1 MRGRAPKR
9 VARASLKRRHSN
21 RASAEHRGRWLQ
33 QTTTQLARCRTSAEL
48 LDLTYEAIHTGL
60 GFDRVGVL
68 LLDTAGG
75 ALVPR
80 IGTDARGGKFYPQG
94 RSEPLGEGASYSRL
108 LSDPRMGL
116 EGPGYVYRADATA
129 ETAPAERPH
138 LDGEPRGNLLVAL
151 RTAERA
157 LGVISVDNL
166 ATGRPIGPGD
176 APPLVAF
183 ASVMATALENITL
196 LEERGQRI
204 ATLDTD
210 LRHRMEELHWMQ
222 EATRQVNAAPT
233 LHDVLD
239 VVYDSIHEG
248 LDYDRVGVNLF
259 DHATGVFEEVVGTDD
274 AGRKIWTNRVVTLA
288 EDSPIWRFPGIAA
301 LLRGAAFYYTEA
313 AYAECPP
320 ELRHLFDGEPTHN
333 VMIPLRSGEQVTGMI
348 SVDNLTS
355 GRPIV
360 PDQIDLLLA
369 LAHQVSTAIERAR
382 LRERERAEGARLAA
396 SEESLRTVMA
406 TMACGVIVVTPAGD
420 IADANEAAHQILG
433 QNLDAL
439 RGRPIFAVLQ
449 ATAREDGAAL
459 PISERPVSI
468 ALRTRQPQHG
478 VVMDATLPN
487 GNHCALQV
495 DAVPLLDPQGTLLRL
510 VVSFIDITTRKVAE
524 ETLTRQALHD
534 SLTGLP
540 NRVLLAERLG
550 QALLVAQRTGAS
562 LALLL
567 LDLDH
572 FKEVNDTL
580 GHAVGDLLL
589 QEVAARLRTALRTS
603 DTVARLGGDEFAV
616 LLPTGDSVGASRV
629 AETILAGLEAP
640 VTVEEHRFTVEASI
654 GVAASPAQGSD
665 AATLLRHA
673 DMAMYVAKRGHLGY
687 AVYTGAMDDKPPT
700 SSRLALLSDLRESLA
715 QQHLLLYYQPKV
727 QVATARLSGV
737 EALLRWPH
745 PRHGFIPPDQFIP
758 LAEQTGIMAPLTH
771 WVLETG
777 LRQCRAWTSQGQPLN
792 VAINLSARS
801 LHDQQMPQTIAAL
814 LGQYDLAPGQ
824 LTLEITESALMIDPS
839 RALEVLTRMAD
850 LGVRLS
856 IDDFGT
862 GYSSLSYLKR
872 LPVHEVKIDKSFVL
886 ALSSDP
892 KDAAIVHAVIVLAHA
907 LDLEVVAEGV
917 EDQATWDLL
926 VTWGCDSV
934 QGYYLC
940 RPIPAEEVY
949 PWIAV
954 SSWR

>member
-1 MRGRAPKR
+1 VRGRAPQR

-21 RASAEHRGRWLQ
+21 RASAEHRGQWLQ
-33 QTTTQLARCRTSAEL
+33 QSTTQLVRCRTSAEL
-48 LDLTYEAIHTGL
+48 LDLAYEAIHSGL

-108 LSDPRMGL
+108 LSDPRMGP

-129 ETAPAERPH
+129 ETAPAERPN
-138 LDGEPRGNLLVAL
+138 LDGKPRGNLLVAL
-151 RTAERA
+151 RTAERV

-166 ATGRPIGPGD
+166 ATGRPIGPGN

-210 LRHRMEELHWMQ
+210 LRHRVKELHWMQ
-222 EATRQVNAAPT
+222 EATRQVNAAQT

-360 PDQIDLLLA
+360 PDQIDPLLA

-396 SEESLRTVMA
+396 SEESLRAVMA
-406 TMACGVIVVTPAGD
+406 TMACGVIVVTPAGE

-433 QNLDAL
+433 QSVDAL
-439 RGRPIFAVLQ
+439 RGRPISAVLQ

-550 QALLVAQRTGAS
+550 QALLAAQRTGAS

-567 LDLDH
+567 
-572 FKEVNDTL
+572 
-580 GHAVGDLLL
+580 
-589 QEVAARLRTALRTS
+589 QEVAARLRAALRTS

-616 LLPTGDSVGASRV
+616 LLPTGDSAGASRV
-629 AETILAGLEAP
+629 AETILAALEAP

-654 GVAASPAQGSD
+654 GIAASPAQGSD

-673 DMAMYVAKRGHLGY
+673 DVAMYVAKRGHLGY
-687 AVYTGAMDDKPPT
+687 AVYTGAMDAHPST

-715 QQHLLLYYQPKV
+715 QEHLLLYYQPKV

-758 LAEQTGIMAPLTH
+758 LAEQTGIMGPLTH

-777 LRQCRAWTSQGQPLN
+777 LRQCRAWTSQLQPLN

-814 LGQYDLAPGQ
+814 LRQFDLAPGQ
-824 LTLEITESALMIDPS
+824 LTLEITESALMVDPS
-839 RALEVLTRMAD
+839 RALEVLTRVAD

-940 RPIPAEEVY
+940 RPLPAEEVY